1 MNKSKNKNNNQK
13 SHDFFQNGN
22 FYGYLFV
29 LRFHILTYAR
39 LLNLS
44 NVIKNVFDLSVV
56 GNGVT
61 WDNQNEKKKIY
72 IYIYIY
78 IVKNVQ
84 TNKNFSGFPN
94 ISRTNTRN
102 KFNCPRIF
110 INLQSYLKVIS
121 YVLNN
126 SFSYTQLSF
135 LFVLQKNSYYV
146 HDDTDAFFLFLLQK
160 DFHIFYVIMY

>member
-1 MNKSKNKNNNQK
+1 M
-13 SHDFFQNGN
+13 
-22 FYGYLFV
+22 
-29 LRFHILTYAR
+29 
-39 LLNLS
+39 
-44 NVIKNVFDLSVV
+44 

-61 WDNQNEKKKIY
+61 WDNQNEKKKNIY

>member
-1 MNKSKNKNNNQK
+1 M
-13 SHDFFQNGN
+13 
-22 FYGYLFV
+22 
-29 LRFHILTYAR
+29 
-39 LLNLS
+39 
-44 NVIKNVFDLSVV
+44 
-56 GNGVT
+56 
-61 WDNQNEKKKIY
+61 KKKKKKKRN
-72 IYIYIY
+72 
-78 IVKNVQ
+78 IVKNLQ

-160 DFHIFYVIMY
+160 DFHIFCVIMYYVFDIYLSFLYIEKDLRKIFSLVFSYV